1 MNMAPRYLLLDRF
14 DLGMLATLTA
24 DISLTEISLEQ
35 VCELIEKAELEK
47 TLGLHGGWANG
58 SGLGADSL
66 LSACGPILLVA
77 QSVASARGTVMK
89 WVQVE
94 IID

>member
-1 MNMAPRYLLLDRF
+1 MNMAPRYLLTDRF

-24 DISLTEISLEQ
+24 DITLTELTLDQ

-47 TLGLHGGWANG
+47 KLGLHGGWADG
-58 SGLGADSL
+58 IRTGAPVE
-66 LSACGPILLVA
+66 LSSRGPILLVA
-77 QSVASARGTVMK
+77 KTTGNAQGAMMK

-94 IID
+94 VVD

>member
-35 VCELIEKAELEK
+35 VCELIEKAELENK
-47 TLGLHGGWANG
+47 LGLHGGWASG
-58 SGLGADSL
+58 SALPADGL

-77 QSVASARGTVMK
+77 QPVDTARGTVMK